1 MILKLYRGLSYLLYP
16 AIVLLLRKRLKQG
29 KEHPER
35 KNERRG
41 YNVVPRPKTKLIWIH
56 GASVGECLSTMPLIT
71 RLAKMPNTMVM
82 VTSGTVTSAEVMARR
97 LPKEGAFHQ
106 FVPVDYPTFTR
117 RFVQHFHPD
126 VAIFIES
133 DFWPN
138 LLMDT
143 HKAGIPLILLNG
155 RISDRS
161 FKSWQ
166 RLPFFIK
173 PLLRLFTLTLGQTE
187 EDARRLRVLGSQRA
201 LSVGNIKFA
210 ATVSPFDENE
220 LTQMRNAIGSR
231 FCWVAGSTH
240 DNEEEQEA
248 DIHLKIKAIYPDIL
262 TIMAPRHP
270 ERADAIEKMLNAK
283 GLTVHRRSRKE
294 DVNADVYIADTVGDM
309 GLVYRLAPLVFVG
322 GSLVAF
328 GGQNML
334 EPMQAGACT
343 FIGPHAF
350 NFREIVVRAKKACAL
365 IEVQNKDELAEQLLS
380 MHDNNKI
387 RQQIAQKGQDFAF
400 SETAVLDRVCD
411 VLKEWI
417 Q

>member
-1 MILKLYRGLSYLLYP
+1 MILKFYRGLSYLSYP
-16 AIVLLLRKRLKQG
+16 FVDRLLKKRLQKG
-29 KEHPER
+29 KEHPTR
-35 KNERRG
+35 QNERRG
-41 YNVVPRPKTKLIWIH
+41 RSVFPRPNTRLIWIH
-56 GASVGECLSTMPLIT
+56 GASVGECLSTMPLIH
-71 RLAKMPNTMVM
+71 RLAKLPNTTVM

-117 RFVQHFHPD
+117 RFIEHFHPD
-126 VAIFIES
+126 LAIFIES

-143 HKAGIPLILLNG
+143 HKAGIPMILLNG

-161 FKSWQ
+161 FKAWQ
-166 RLPFFIK
+166 KLPFFIR
-173 PLLRLFTLTLGQTE
+173 PLLRLFALTLGQSE
-187 EDARRLRVLGSQRA
+187 EDARRLRVLGSPKT

-248 DIHLKIKAIYPDIL
+248 DIHLRIKEKYPDVL

-270 ERADAIEKMLNAK
+270 ERADAIEKMLQSK
-283 GLTVHRRSRKE
+283 GLTVHRRSRGE

-309 GLVYRLAPLVFVG
+309 GLIYRLAPLVFVG
-322 GSLVAF
+322 GSLVPF

-343 FIGPHAF
+343 FIGPYAF
-350 NFREIVVRAKKACAL
+350 NFREIVAKAKKACAL
-365 IEVQNKDELAEQLLS
+365 IEVQDKDELAKQLLS
-380 MHDNNKI
+380 MHDNSKI
-387 RQQIAQKGQDFAF
+387 RQQISQNGQILAF
-400 SETAVLDRVCD
+400 SETTVLDRVCD

-417 Q
+417 